1 MNLAESTKSKL
12 PIIIFKT
19 SVGKEGSTKI
29 QNQHNK
35 EQRMK
40 YIRIVMNKIKM
51 MQYYEQVTVNKFR
64 QTKVDFS
71 NS

>member
-19 SVGKEGSTKI
+19 SVGKEGSMKI

-51 MQYYEQVTVNKFR
+51 IQYYEQVTVNKFR